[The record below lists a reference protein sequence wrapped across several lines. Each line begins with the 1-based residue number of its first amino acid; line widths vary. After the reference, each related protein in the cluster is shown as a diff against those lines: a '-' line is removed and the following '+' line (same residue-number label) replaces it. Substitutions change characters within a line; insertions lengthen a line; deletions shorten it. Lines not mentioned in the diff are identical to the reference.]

1 MKMFRLDPSSWLLPA
16 AFCLGVILLVL
27 FQVNWLQHSRKL
39 IEEQFDQ
46 KVTMALCSAVE
57 NLEKEQATVGS
68 IDMACQEDEAI
79 CTSGILKTNL
89 QERDLHSALS
99 TALNRYDIGLEF
111 AFDIRNNPYGLAEP
125 ASYSCQAPTLLPED
139 HFVQVAFKGKEEYVI
154 EKMGFM
160 LSSSIII
167 LIFICALFGLTLY
180 RLLQQRR
187 LHQMSI
193 EFFNNM
199 AHEFRTPLTNIRLAV
214 NLWKKK
220 SAPSSQERF
229 FSIIQDES
237 QRLTEQVER
246 MLHVAK
252 LDEGEYL
259 LEKKPLDLK
268 ILLEKVISDMR
279 IQAAEKKG
287 QINLQYA
294 NSHPSSLQG
303 DPLHLSNALRNII
316 DNAVKY
322 SPEAPQI
329 DIVLNGTPQ
338 KAHLCIKDQGIGI
351 HPNHHQKIF
360 DKFFRLNQGNLHN
373 EKGFGLGLAYTK
385 KIIELHEGTI
395 KLESDAGK
403 GTHFHVYLPL
413 SNDN

>member
-1 MKMFRLDPSSWLLPA
+1 MFRRDPSFWVLPV
-16 AFCLGVILLVL
+16 AFCLGVLLLIL

-57 NLEKEQATVGS
+57 NLEKEQATLGK
-68 IDMACQEDEAI
+68 IDMACREDEAI
-79 CTSGILKTNL
+79 CTSGILKTSL
-89 QERDLHSALS
+89 KEADLHSALS

-111 AFDIRNNPYGLAEP
+111 AFDIRNNPYGIAEP
-125 ASYSCQAPTLLPED
+125 ASYSCLAPTLLPED

-160 LSSSIII
+160 LSSSIVI
-167 LIFICALFGLTLY
+167 LIFICVLFGLTLY

-187 LHQMSI
+187 LHQISV

-220 SAPSSQERF
+220 TDPSAQQRF
-229 FSIIQDES
+229 FSIIQNES
-237 QRLTEQVER
+237 RRLSDQVER

-252 LDEGEYL
+252 LEEGEYL

-268 ILLEKVISDMR
+268 VLLEEVISDMR
-279 IQAAEKKG
+279 IQAAEKNG

-294 NSHPSSLQG
+294 NSHPTSLQA

-316 DNAVKY
+316 DNAIKY
-322 SPEAPQI
+322 SPDQPQV
-329 DIVLNGTPQ
+329 DVVLNGHAQ
-338 KAHLCIKDQGIGI
+338 QAHLCIQDQGIGI
-351 HPNHHQKIF
+351 PEHHQQKIF
-360 DKFFRLNQGNLHN
+360 DKFFRLHQSNLHH

-385 KIIELHEGTI
+385 KIIELHKGEI
-395 KLESDAGK
+395 SLESEAGK
-403 GTHFHVYLPL
+403 GTQIHVFLPL
-413 SNDN
+413 STDN

>member
-1 MKMFRLDPSSWLLPA
+1 MKIFRLDPSSWVLPT
-16 AFCLGVILLVL
+16 AFGLGVMLLIL
-27 FQVNWLQHSRKL
+27 FQVNWLQHSRRL

-57 NLEKEQATVGS
+57 NLEKGHTSKGN
-68 IDMACQEDEAI
+68 INMACTEDEAI

-89 QERDLHSALS
+89 QEEDLHSALS
-99 TALNRYDIGLEF
+99 TALSRYDIGLEF
-111 AFDIRNNPYGLAEP
+111 AFDIRNNPYGIAEP
-125 ASYSCQAPTLLPED
+125 ASYSCQAPALLPED
-139 HFVQVAFKGKEEYVI
+139 HFVQVEFKGKEEYVI

-220 SAPSSQERF
+220 ADPSIQPRF
-229 FSIIQDES
+229 FSIIQNES
-237 QRLTEQVER
+237 QRLSEQIER
-246 MLHVAK
+246 MLHLAK

-268 ILLEKVISDMR
+268 VLLDEVISDMR
-279 IQAAEKKG
+279 IQATEKNG
-287 QINLQYA
+287 QISVQYA
-294 NSHPSSLQG
+294 NNHPTSFEG

-316 DNAVKY
+316 DNAIKY
-322 SPEAPQI
+322 SPESPQI
-329 DIVLNGTPQ
+329 DIVLNGHAQ
-338 KAHLCIKDQGIGI
+338 QAHLCIQDQGIGI
-351 HPNHHQKIF
+351 HSHYQQKIF
-360 DKFFRLNQGNLHN
+360 DQFFRLRQSNLYN
-373 EKGFGLGLAYTK
+373 EKGFGLGLSYTK

-395 KLESDAGK
+395 KLESQAGK
-403 GTHFHVYLPL
+403 GTQFHVYLPL
-413 SNDN
+413 STDN